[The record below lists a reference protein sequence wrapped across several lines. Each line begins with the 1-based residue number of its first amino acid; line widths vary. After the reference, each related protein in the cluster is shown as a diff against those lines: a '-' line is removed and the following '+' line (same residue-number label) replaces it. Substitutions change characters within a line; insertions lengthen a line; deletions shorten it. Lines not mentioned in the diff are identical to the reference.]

1 MHPITLSLSKHLI
14 PIYDKP
20 MIYYPLSV
28 LMLAGI
34 REVCI
39 ITTPESQEQYISLLG
54 DGAHWGM
61 MITYVVQSSPD
72 GLAQAYILA
81 EEFLDE
87 APSAMVLGDNIFYGS
102 GFTDLLHSANE
113 RLVGGTVFGYEVSDP
128 TQYGVVT
135 LNDDGNP
142 ISIEEKPV
150 TLSSNYAVTGLYF
163 LDKDAPK
170 RAKMVKPSKRGE
182 LEITSLLE
190 TYLNE
195 GELNVEIMSRGY
207 AWLDTGTHSN
217 LLDAGNFVKTLQQ
230 RQGLQVGCPEEIAFN
245 NKWIDS
251 DQLLKLGKTYEKTP
265 YGQYLLRL
273 SKI

>member
-1 MHPITLSLSKHLI
+1 M
-14 PIYDKP
+14 
-20 MIYYPLSV
+20 
-28 LMLAGI
+28 
-34 REVCI
+34 
-39 ITTPESQEQYISLLG
+39 
-54 DGAHWGM
+54 
-61 MITYVVQSSPD
+61 
-72 GLAQAYILA
+72 
-81 EEFLDE
+81 
-87 APSAMVLGDNIFYGS
+87 
-102 GFTDLLHSANE
+102 
-113 RLVGGTVFGYEVSDP
+113 
-128 TQYGVVT
+128 
-135 LNDDGNP
+135 
-142 ISIEEKPV
+142 
-150 TLSSNYAVTGLYF
+150 
-163 LDKDAPK
+163 
-170 RAKMVKPSKRGE
+170 
-182 LEITSLLE
+182 LE